1 MNNTVELIES
11 VCETYLTEIELL
23 VRVPYEGEL
32 TDCYA
37 LGIYDENGLRS
48 IRVVTYEDY
57 HTIYDS
63 GSTGTLTQKIENIHA
78 IQIEDLL
85 NNEL

>member
-1 MNNTVELIES
+1 MNNIVEYIEN
-11 VCETYLTEIELL
+11 VCHTHLTEVEIL

-37 LGIYDENGLRS
+37 SAIYDENGIRS

-57 HTIYDS
+57 HTIYES
-63 GSTGTLTQKIENIHA
+63 GSTGTLTQQIENIHA